1 MKYLLLAL
9 FLATIAAVEVF
20 YELGRGDAP
29 GTALCTDSESQQ
41 AAASSMLLHHL
52 HGHR

>member
-1 MKYLLLAL
+1 MKYLVLAL
-9 FLATIAAVEVF
+9 FLASVAAVEVF

-29 GTALCTDSESQQ
+29 DAALCTDSASQQ